1 MGRSL
6 SNSFLLLS
14 PSSRFKEWDGEGFFL
29 RSVCRCEEPRRPP
42 SSPPFLLV
50 WKWVKR
56 VKEQEEEAVGIREK
70 GGGGTD
76 PQGEKRGVEGASAG
90 GLAFALAGIRDGRI
104 SLGLSSFPGLLSVLR
119 LEKETEDFR
128 LRGKL
133 PVKATRERGK
143 KNSRLTQTFFLSV
156 FPIHSSEMLR

>member
-1 MGRSL
+1 MLAGRSL

-56 VKEQEEEAVGIREK
+56 VKEEEEEAVGIRE

-76 PQGEKRGVEGASAG
+76 PQGEKRGVKGASAG
-90 GLAFALAGIRDGRI
+90 GLAFGLAGIRDGRI

-119 LEKETEDFR
+119 LEKETEDFS
-128 LRGKL
+128 LRIRKGNL
-133 PVKATRERGK
+133 TVKATRIRREK
-143 KNSRLTQTFFLSV
+143 IFQQ
-156 FPIHSSEMLR
+156 P